1 MVIESLVSF
10 IQKFSMDNKVAKKSY
25 PYNNVLSKNIDK
37 VDIVRINRLHKGT
50 KDKLFFT
57 LPR

>member
-1 MVIESLVSF
+1 MLIDGLVLF
-10 IQKFSMDNKVAKKSY
+10 LQKISMDDMS
-25 PYNNVLSKNIDK
+25 YNNVLSKNIDK
-37 VDIVRINRLHKGT
+37 IDIVRINRLHKGT

>member
-1 MVIESLVSF
+1 MLIDGLVLF
-10 IQKFSMDNKVAKKSY
+10 LQKISMDDNVS
-25 PYNNVLSKNIDK
+25 YNNVLSKNIDK
-37 VDIVRINRLHKGT
+37 VDVVRINRLHKGT